1 MRLMSGFEREEGPRF
16 GPLRPGHGVSIPDEA
31 AGLADAGAPGGD
43 DAAPSFGLGS
53 VAAWLAA
60 GIASVSAAALL
71 LMTWAGSA
79 DAGTQTT
86 NTVVV
91 GVSWVGLMLL
101 ILARDHGRALRVFNL
116 LALVCSLIFVAI
128 VVLVIIQ
135 FLRLAGES

>member
-1 MRLMSGFEREEGPRF
+1 VDPSSPVDAPAAGT
-16 GPLRPGHGVSIPDEA
+16 EA
-31 AGLADAGAPGGD
+31 AS
-43 DAAPSFGLGS
+43 PSFGLGS

-71 LMTWAGSA
+71 LVIWAGSSA
-79 DAGTQTT
+79 ASSQTT

-116 LALVCSLIFVAI
+116 LALLCSLIFVAI

-135 FLRLAGES
+135 FLRLASEP